1 MYEVSVPGNTSS
13 GRTSS
18 PSYGPIQ
25 VPSGIVCLAQTPYPA
40 PGIPDTHRP
49 TSFGNNSTAFGNL
62 MALLCMLLLLFTV
75 FVSLND
81 WWGLCNWHCSVR
93 SWWHPLHP
101 RGEKRGLI
109 FAKFVFN
116 LSIRCFFNYTIFI
129 WLPFKWTGV
138 FVKFVVLSYI
148 QKPLLKFKRMQ
159 KGKPEPRFSGS
170 GLSGGPLTKN
180 ARALGTRLY
189 RRRNMNS
196 VQLDFVDAISC
207 P

>member
-1 MYEVSVPGNTSS
+1 MYEVSVPGSTSS

-62 MALLCMLLLLFTV
+62 MALLFMLLLLFTV

-101 RGEKRGLI
+101 REEKRGLI
-109 FAKFVFN
+109 FAKLLLLTSVSVASLIIQFLFGC
-116 LSIRCFFNYTIFI
+116 LSNELECLY
-129 WLPFKWTGV
+129 
-138 FVKFVVLSYI
+138 S
-148 QKPLLKFKRMQ
+148 LLCRVI
-159 KGKPEPRFSGS
+159 S
-170 GLSGGPLTKN
+170 
-180 ARALGTRLY
+180 
-189 RRRNMNS
+189 RNRY
-196 VQLDFVDAISC
+196 
-207 P
+207 